1 MASVLIEKHMYGGRY
16 FTVHNP
22 NARGSQPRYKVTDTL
37 TDALSKPKGITTI
50 LGKVLGKDLMG
61 WAVKCMG
68 EYLEAKLP
76 VVTKEDLDEAAKEYE
91 RRRDSGAGTGT
102 EAHALVEQFLKGEV
116 IDLSGSSKEAKAA
129 FGAFKTWYEGS
140 KPEVINVEEVI
151 YSPSFGFCGTYDCM
165 LRIDGKVWLCD
176 LKTTN
181 ASRSA
186 PRGVYADYFIQ
197 LGAYA
202 MAHEEERQFELTHT
216 QESLKPEIQGLLV
229 ISCKKNGKLD
239 LISNEDIGLALPDC
253 MDMAKKTVN
262 IFHFLEYT
270 RKALGGR

>member
-1 MASVLIEKHMYGGRY
+1 MYGGRY

-22 NARGSQPRYKVTDTL
+22 NARGSQPRYVVTDTVSNDK
-37 TDALSKPKGITTI
+37 TKPKGITTI
-50 LGKVLGKDLMG
+50 LGKVLGKDLMA
-61 WAVKCMG
+61 WAVKCAS

-76 VVTKEDLDEAAKEYE
+76 VVTKEDLAEAAKEYE

-151 YSPSFGFCGTYDCM
+151 YSPAFGFCGTYDCM

-186 PRGVYADYFIQ
+186 PRGVYADYFVQ

-202 MAHEEERQFELTHT
+202 MAHEEERQFELAQGQT
-216 QESLKPEIQGLLV
+216 LKPEIQGLLV
-229 ISCKKNGKLD
+229 ISAKKNGKMD
-239 LISNEDIGLALPDC
+239 LISNEDVGLQLTDC
-253 MDMAKKTVN
+253 MDMAKKVVN
-262 IFHFLEYT
+262 LFHFLEYT
-270 RKALGGR
+270 KKALGGK